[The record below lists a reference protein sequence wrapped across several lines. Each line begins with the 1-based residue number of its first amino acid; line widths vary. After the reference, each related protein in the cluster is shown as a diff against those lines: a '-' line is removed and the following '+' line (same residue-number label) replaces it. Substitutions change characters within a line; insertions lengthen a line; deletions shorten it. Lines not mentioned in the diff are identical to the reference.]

1 MASAPHPV
9 ELEPLALA
17 VLKGEPNAFTR
28 LALAVWPFAY
38 AAARR
43 TRRDAEV
50 EDERQELYA
59 RLLARLESNDYS
71 GLRTFVEWRV
81 RHPEKSFTDWLRI
94 VVANLSR
101 DRTRERVGRQ
111 TPTNS
116 LPSAKRLL
124 NELSHLT
131 PVDDVSYRP
140 PITSAQTA
148 REILEF
154 ANLHLPKLQALALST
169 WITGESFD
177 ELRERTGV
185 STEEEATRLVRAALA
200 TLRRHFAIGE

>member
-28 LALAVWPFAY
+28 LALAVWPFAD

-81 RHPEKSFTDWLRI
+81 RHPEKSFADWLRI
-94 VVANLSR
+94 VLANLSR
-101 DRTRERVGRQ
+101 DRMRERVGRQ
-111 TPTNS
+111 TLTNS